1 MNQYFEEQESLVPTI
16 MANFTCFTGNCTSD
30 VLPTITS
37 TVIPEAPAPH
47 YNTLQVL
54 IIYCGITEATR
65 AEGRI
70 FFLGNCTKWE
80 VFIILLKR
88 LLSAF

>member
-1 MNQYFEEQESLVPTI
+1 MNQYFEEQETLVPTI

-47 YNTLQVL
+47 YSTLQV
-54 IIYCGITEATR
+54 IIRFVIRIPKKTLKVAKSCFASSVAPRYFLVIGPVKEAP
-65 AEGRI
+65 
-70 FFLGNCTKWE
+70 
-80 VFIILLKR
+80 
-88 LLSAF
+88 